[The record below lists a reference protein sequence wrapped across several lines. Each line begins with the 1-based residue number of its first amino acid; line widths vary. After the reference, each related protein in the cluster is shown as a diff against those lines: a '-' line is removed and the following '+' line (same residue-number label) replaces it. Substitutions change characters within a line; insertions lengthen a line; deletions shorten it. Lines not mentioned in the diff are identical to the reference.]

1 MHINVQSGDVLT
13 EDSPFGA
20 LGICEGNPL
29 ADEVAGLLQPGDFEG
44 KPGQTVLLYPLGAL
58 APDRLLLI
66 GLGPQDKVTAER
78 LRQAA
83 ATAVRQARD
92 VKASSFTFGVHD
104 EVPVDPEDAGRAFAE
119 GIELGAYRFWQYRT
133 GLTDAQTFTVD
144 GAIVLTTSAA
154 DQVQTGVD
162 LGSVLARA
170 VALARDLV
178 NTPPG
183 DMTPPVLA
191 DAAVAMADRVG
202 VSATV
207 LDMNQLTEQGFGG
220 VLAVGKGSYAEP
232 RFIVLEYGAD
242 LATGDGTDVPTVCLV
257 GKGLTFDSGGLSIK
271 PAAAMETMKN
281 DMGGGAAVI
290 AVVQAVAELEL
301 PIHVVGLISAA
312 ENMPSGRSY
321 RPGDVVTT
329 LSGKTIEVLNTDAE
343 GRVILS
349 DALFYAQRYE
359 PDAVVEMSTLTG
371 AIIVA
376 LGRYASG
383 LMATDQAL
391 ADRIIAAGEASGDRV
406 WQLPLWDEYH
416 EMVKSDIGDVKNLA
430 GQPAGSITAGAFL
443 TAFVGDYP
451 FVHLDIAGSAWV
463 AKPERPY
470 EFVGG
475 TGAGVRVVTEYLR
488 RLAG

>member
-1 MHINVQSGDVLT
+1 MHINVQTGDVLT
-13 EDSPFGA
+13 EGSPFGA
-20 LGICEGNPL
+20 LGVCEGSPL
-29 ADEVAGLLQPGDFEG
+29 PDEVAGLFPSGDFEG
-44 KPGQTVLLYPLGAL
+44 KPGQTILLYPGDVVV
-58 APDRLLLI
+58 PDRLLLI
-66 GLGPQDKVTAER
+66 GLGPAEKVTAER
-78 LRQAA
+78 LRQVA

-92 VKASSFTFGVHD
+92 VQAATFTFGIAD
-104 EVPVDPEDAGRAFAE
+104 EVPVDPHDAGRAVAE

-144 GAIVLTTSAA
+144 TATVLTTAAA
-154 DQVQTGVD
+154 DEVREGVG
-162 LGSVLARA
+162 LGLILARA

-178 NTPPG
+178 NTPPA
-183 DMTPPVLA
+183 DMTPPALA

-207 LDMNQLTEQGFGG
+207 LDMDQLTEQGFGG

-242 LATGDGTDVPTVCLV
+242 LGNGDGAEVPTICLA

-290 AVVQAVAELEL
+290 AIIQAVAELEL

-359 PDAVVEMSTLTG
+359 PDAVVELSTLTG

-383 LMATDQAL
+383 LMGTDQAL
-391 ADRIIAAGEASGDRV
+391 ADQIIAAGESSGDRV

-416 EMVKSDIGDVKNLA
+416 ELVKSDIGDVKNLA
-430 GQPAGSITAGAFL
+430 GQPAGSITAAAFL